1 MADTTHHRPRVL
13 VTGASIAG
21 PALAWGLH
29 REGFDV
35 TLLERSAEQRQ
46 AGQNIDVR
54 SLGRES
60 SGAAWH
66 GHRGRRHGEPHRR
79 DGTRFVD
86 EEGRVLAT
94 FPRAEGEDGPTAEVE
109 ILRGRFAGILVDP
122 RARRRRA
129 PLRRL
134 RDRRAAGRDGG
145 STSSSRADPASA
157 TTSCSWP
164 RAAAPARVGWRSPRR
179 PPSATTA

>member
-1 MADTTHHRPRVL
+1 MTDTTPHRPRVL

-35 TLLERSAEQRQ
+35 TLLERSVEQRQ

-54 SLGRES
+54 GLGRDVL
-60 SGAAWH
+60 
-66 GHRGRRHGEPHRR
+66 RRMGIEDVVMANLTGE

-86 EEGRVLAT
+86 EEGRVLAK

-109 ILRGRFAGILVDP
+109 ILRGRFAGILVDLVRDDVEP
-122 RARRRRA
+122 

-134 RDRRAAGRDGG
+134 RDGGAPGRHRGRRGA
-145 STSSSRADPASA
+145 SRADPASA
-157 TTSCSWP
+157 TTSCSSP
-164 RAAAPARVGWRSPRR
+164 RDAAPARAGWPSPRR
-179 PPSATTA
+179 PRSATTA